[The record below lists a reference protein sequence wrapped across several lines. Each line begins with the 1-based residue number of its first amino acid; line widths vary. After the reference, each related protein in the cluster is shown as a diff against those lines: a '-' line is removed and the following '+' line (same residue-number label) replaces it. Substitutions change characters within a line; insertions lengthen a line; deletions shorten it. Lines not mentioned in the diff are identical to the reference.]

1 MVYIGRQ
8 NCLCK
13 QMIGEQV
20 YIGRGDSQCRQMF
33 YVGRGEGLLR
43 EERWSI

>member
-1 MVYIGRQ
+1 MVYVGRR

-20 YIGRGDSQCRQMF
+20 YIGRGDSLCRQMF

-43 EERWSI
+43 EEMWSI

>member
-1 MVYIGRQ
+1 MVYVGRR

-20 YIGRGDSQCRQMF
+20 YIGRGDSICRPMF
-33 YVGRGEGLLR
+33 YVGRREGLLR

>member
-1 MVYIGRQ
+1 MVYVGRR

-13 QMIGEQV
+13 QMLGEQV

-33 YVGRGEGLLR
+33 YEGRGEILR
-43 EERWSI
+43 RKERWSI

>member
-1 MVYIGRQ
+1 MVYVGRR

-20 YIGRGDSQCRQMF
+20 YVGRGNSQYKQMF
-33 YVGRGEGLLR
+33 YEGRGEGLLR